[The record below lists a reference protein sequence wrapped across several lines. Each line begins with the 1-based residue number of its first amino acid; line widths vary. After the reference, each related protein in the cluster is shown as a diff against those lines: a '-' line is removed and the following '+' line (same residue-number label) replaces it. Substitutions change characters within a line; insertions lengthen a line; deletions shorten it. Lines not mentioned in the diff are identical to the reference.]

1 MRTLFYLFSLTA
13 LIGFATWTYK
23 VNYATRD
30 AERRVAR
37 LEQAITAEQEKIEV
51 LKSEWAY
58 LNRPER
64 LLRLAEANFDVLRL
78 GPIDADHYANAGQV
92 AFPSDDLKG
101 VILNT
106 AAAAARDETDIV
118 ID

>member
-1 MRTLFYLFSLTA
+1 MRTVFYLFSLTA

-37 LEQAITAEQEKIEV
+37 LETAIKSEEEKIEV

-64 LLRLAEANFDVLRL
+64 LLKLAEANFDVLRL
-78 GPIDADHYANAGQV
+78 GPIHSDHYADAAQV
-92 AFPSDDLKG
+92 AFPSEELEG

-106 AAAAARDETDIV
+106 TATAAETPIAQ
-118 ID
+118 

>member
-1 MRTLFYLFSLTA
+1 MRTLFYLFSVTA
-13 LIGFATWTYK
+13 LLGFATWTYK

-30 AERRVAR
+30 AERRVAK
-37 LEQAITAEQEKIEV
+37 LERQIAEEAELIEV

-78 GPIDADHYANAGQV
+78 GPVHGNHYADAAQV
-92 AFPSDDLKG
+92 AFPSEELEG

-106 AAAAARDETDIV
+106 TATAATFVAE
-118 ID
+118 